1 MLRYV
6 AGVVS
11 ALLLVAA
18 SFFIWK
24 SQAESDRPVPPAPQA
39 ASESGSDAAP
49 ADPPEASEKTRE
61 EKRFGR
67 SDKDKDGRITL
78 EELYQPRRKAFAKLD
93 TNSDGRLGFEEWAVS
108 TTGKFTG
115 ADADHSGWLSP
126 REFETTKPK
135 TKARPKHCACAPPQ
149 ATESAD

>member
-6 AGVVS
+6 AGVAS

-39 ASESGSDAAP
+39 ESGEAEAGGVSA
-49 ADPPEASEKTRE
+49 PPEASAKTRE

-67 SDKDKDGRITL
+67 ADKDKDGRIAL

-108 TTGKFTG
+108 TTEKFTG
-115 ADADHSGWLSP
+115 ADADRSGWLSP

-135 TKARPKHCACAPPQ
+135 TKAKPKRCAC
-149 ATESAD
+149 